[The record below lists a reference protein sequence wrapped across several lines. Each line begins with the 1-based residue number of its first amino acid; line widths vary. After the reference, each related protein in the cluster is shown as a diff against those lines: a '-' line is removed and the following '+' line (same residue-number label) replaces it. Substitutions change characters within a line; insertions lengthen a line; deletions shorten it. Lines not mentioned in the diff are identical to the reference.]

1 MWITMAIDTMK
12 IAGDTFTITSDGEC
26 AAGPWRIADAGNQLV
41 GVVPQSIGENREE
54 TEKRIE
60 EVMENNYESYQWG
73 MFYSKSNKEYCVI
86 LRGEKEINFGKT
98 LSTM

>member
-1 MWITMAIDTMK
+1 MAIDIIK
-12 IAGDTFTITSDGEC
+12 VAGDIFTITSDGEC

>member
-1 MWITMAIDTMK
+1 MANDTMK
-12 IAGDTFTITSDGEC
+12 IAGDVFTITSVGEC
-26 AAGPWRIADAGNQLV
+26 AAGPWKIADAGNQLV
-41 GVVPQSIGENREE
+41 GAVPQTIRENREE

-73 MFYSKSNKEYCVI
+73 MFYTKFNRKYCIV
-86 LRGEKEINFGKT
+86 LRGQEEIRFGEI

>member
-1 MWITMAIDTMK
+1 MK
-12 IAGDTFTITSDGEC
+12 IAGDVFTITSVGNC
-26 AAGPWRIADAGNQLV
+26 AAGPWKIADAGNQLV
-41 GVVPQSIGENREE
+41 GAVPQTIREHRKE

-60 EVMENNYESYQWG
+60 EVMETNYKSYQWG

-86 LRGEKEINFGKT
+86 LRGDEEINFGKI

>member
-1 MWITMAIDTMK
+1 MWIMMAIDTMK
-12 IAGDTFTITSDGEC
+12 IAGDTFTVTSNGRCIAGDWKI
-26 AAGPWRIADAGNQLV
+26 AAARSELIA
-41 GVVPQSIGENREE
+41 VVPQTIRDNRKE

-73 MFYSKSNKEYCVI
+73 MFYTKSNKEYCVI
-86 LRGEKEINFGKT
+86 VRGDKEVNFGKI

>member
-1 MWITMAIDTMK
+1 MWIMMPIDIIK
-12 IAGDTFTITSDGEC
+12 IAGDTFTVTSNGRC
-26 AAGPWRIADAGNQLV
+26 TAGDWKIADAGNQLIA
-41 GVVPQSIGENREE
+41 VVPQTIRENREE

-86 LRGEKEINFGKT
+86 VRGDEEINFGKI

>member
-12 IAGDTFTITSDGEC
+12 IAGDTFTITSDGEG
-26 AAGPWRIADAGNQLV
+26 AAGPWKIADASNQLV
-41 GVVPQSIGENREE
+41 GAVPQTIRENREE

>member
-1 MWITMAIDTMK
+1 MGGS
-12 IAGDTFTITSDGEC
+12 AG
-26 AAGPWRIADAGNQLV
+26 AADRRFVFYILTADANAKLLAKTV
-41 GVVPQSIGENREE
+41 TIRENREE

-73 MFYSKSNKEYCVI
+73 MFYTKSNKEYCVI
-86 LRGEKEINFGKT
+86 VRGDEEINFGKI